1 MNVVFLDFDG
11 VINTPIGYDVNGSY
25 RDSFNYPSDGRVNN
39 YNAICLL
46 NKLCREQDL
55 AVVVSSKG
63 SWRYTFKKDENGEYT
78 IRNYRRILYDSGLD
92 DHTYIYGHTPATDF
106 SKDMEIKIFLEK
118 HPEIEKFIILD
129 DCEDEISDD
138 LKAYLVLCDTAEGF
152 TEEKYKEAVRILKE
166 QKEIKRSNSYQE
178 NR

>member
-1 MNVVFLDFDG
+1 M
-11 VINTPIGYDVNGSY
+11 
-25 RDSFNYPSDGRVNN
+25 
-39 YNAICLL
+39 
-46 NKLCREQDL
+46 
-55 AVVVSSKG
+55 
-63 SWRYTFKKDENGEYT
+63 
-78 IRNYRRILYDSGLD
+78 YDSGLD

-138 LKAYLVLCDTAEGF
+138 LKTYLVLCDTAEGF